1 MITGGHRDN
10 QRAFSEVL
18 GSVTVISLTV
28 AMAVM
33 LVTMGGAIVDQLES
47 ESEETQ
53 VEMAFQEMDDR
64 LAALSQ
70 SPVDTSTTFS
80 LPSKDAQAMPRE
92 GNVTIRVESRM
103 DPEEVRSDDG
113 VCVVDGS
120 ESIDLGT
127 VRYEREN
134 GDTVIY
140 QGGAIFTTSEEGL
153 IVESNPLFDFDGT
166 EIDFTFIDLS
176 AVRNLAGQEVTAQLD
191 AGGARNSTDRIHSE
205 IAPCWQVTTNGTGGN
220 DVVGSAPVDINVTFH
235 TQYAEGW
242 ANYASEQMTVPLDE
256 EDIHLRDDRVTLEFD
271 AVGGEFQRNSTSRA
285 FEKQVLYS
293 GMSQYAQFNNETES
307 HDGGPG
313 FVVQEA
319 HRLAVRERPSGGSW
333 AIWDGAPGAN
343 VSDTSNWKFHGGDQF
358 DPPVVDIREENGETV
373 YQFETSEVLCAVGGP
388 SGGQSING
396 MISNGAC
403 TEHLVGTEEGE
414 EVDEQFDI
422 GVENFDA
429 NVDAGEEL
437 AVDVNVTNTGAGNGQ
452 QYISL
457 LYDDGGDG
465 IVLDYKN
472 DTGDRVDLDSG
483 ESTTK
488 TLIWNTTTQDD
499 GTHTL
504 VAATEDV
511 GKQISVTVDSVDQ
524 AVFNVTA
531 DQAASDDSVQAGD
544 RLDVAVDIENDDVGS
559 GTQWIVLENPN
570 GTVVDATEVTL
581 SDGTD
586 TARQTLQWHTTSGDV
601 VTNGDLTVRS
611 EDDTATHTATITGT
625 PGDGGSDFQIDVRGS
640 TDDRVIAG
648 DTLTASLNVENTGNE
663 TGTQYVYIEDPDGT
677 VVDAEQLTVQDG
689 DSTTVDLKWETN
701 PADVG
706 DSTIRVESEDDSAT
720 HAVAVEPQAEDS
732 EEPNFELAMG
742 DLPDDVV
749 VGETVAVNVRVEN
762 TGDGTGTQ
770 SITLLD
776 DDDRPIS
783 VQDQVLAANATTP
796 LTMEWVPDET
806 VGGSD
811 VTLSATSEDDSVS
824 ASVPVLK
831 EQNPEFDVTIQ
842 DVDDPVVAG
851 ERLNVTVDIEN
862 VGAVQGTDT
871 VALEDVED
879 GIVDVTSVELG
890 PGNSTERTL
899 TWQDPQDLDP
909 TDQNE
914 ITVASSD
921 RTASTNITVASQLLI
936 QETNVS
942 RVSSGGVTVNA
953 TVANDGEQDL
963 SEPVVLEDYD
973 GTEVDNQTLS
983 VDAGET
989 GSLSL
994 EWGEDPGRTG
1004 EVTVRTP
1011 DDKRSEQVVVV
1022 RGGPNCGAVTYE
1034 GSGTDSDPY
1043 EIETVDQLQCI
1054 DDREYSGSTS
1064 VGLDDHYELI
1074 DDIDASGTKNWN
1086 SGSGFVPIA
1095 DQSYGGDEFS
1105 GGFDG
1110 QGHEITGLY
1119 IDRPGEP
1126 FVGLFAVTSP
1136 FDNGNAEPVGQGT
1149 TIEGVRLTG
1158 VDIHGQQVTGAL
1170 VGGAGGPVEDSR
1182 VSGRIE
1188 AEYQGV
1194 GGLIGHGHNAD
1205 ANSRLVSEATV
1216 IGGIPACAAD
1226 GVSHPWGANNLGIG
1240 GIIAGTGYNTQVS
1253 TAYSQADVRG
1263 PFAVGGIA
1271 GWTSDNP
1278 SDYEQM
1284 YFAEGNI
1291 TITADQDDIDNW
1303 LSKCNRNSYGDNT
1316 GGGIFGRGDS
1326 TGDSFKD
1333 SVYHNNESHSDPL
1346 GEHKEEED
1354 RDIATRT
1361 TDQMQGLN
1369 VTQSDRLGNLSFGE
1383 SGDWVAVPGAYP
1395 RFEWELVAE
1404 GDFIVSIDDHD
1415 DTVAAGERMT
1425 VDVTVESTIPVEESQ
1440 IIVLRD
1446 SEGNPVDTQEVT
1458 LEADLRDTDETTI
1471 TLKWEPDARDIG
1483 SNEITVESRDSAS
1496 TATVDVTGDSGT
1508 VPSQFDVADF
1518 QTPDSVQAGSAL
1530 SVDAEIHNTGSVSD
1544 SQIVYLRD
1552 MDDNFVDGT
1561 EVTDLGPDESTNVSL
1576 AWDTSVSDGGHSGF
1590 VGVHTEDDSQSRSVE
1605 INEKDQDESVF
1616 GITSLSTNDPDA
1628 GETLTV
1634 DANIDNTGD
1643 AGDQVVY
1650 LTRSGNVIDSE
1661 TLSLSA
1667 GGSDTVTLDW
1677 TTDEK
1682 DAGTHTMLV
1691 STENDETSTTVDI
1704 QQPDD
1709 QEPQDFDV
1717 DIDTAA
1723 STTSAV
1729 AGTITVETQVSNQ
1742 ASSTDTQYVRL
1753 VDTNGAVLDI
1763 QELTVNGGGTTTAT
1777 FTWTPENTY
1786 SGPLSVESQGAENTA
1801 SVQVDV
1807 GDPGERSFFDVG
1819 IDSAPQTIAVGE
1831 TLSVTAELENTGTE
1845 TDTQFIGMNVGG
1857 NTVDLVEVTLSQNES
1872 IERTLSWEIEGIS
1885 DETVAL
1891 EIASE
1896 DDKQVTGLTVD
1907 GLEQSEVSAVTR
1919 TPNPVDMSLGK
1930 IEIET
1935 RVEA

>member
-1 MITGGHRDN
+1 MIRRGQKDN
-10 QRAFSEVL
+10 QRGFSEIL
-18 GSVTVISLTV
+18 GSIIVISLTV
-28 AMAVM
+28 FVAIM
-33 LVTMGGAIVDQLES
+33 LVTMGGVIVDQLQS

-64 LAALSQ
+64 LTALSQ
-70 SPVDTSTTFS
+70 SPVDTATTFS
-80 LPSKDAQAMPRE
+80 VPSEDAQAMPGE

-103 DPEEVRSDDG
+103 DAEEVRSDGG
-113 VCVVDGS
+113 VCAVDGS
-120 ESIDLGT
+120 ESVDLGT
-127 VRYEREN
+127 IRYERGN
-134 GDTVIY
+134 GDRVIY
-140 QGGAIFTTSEEGL
+140 QGGAIFSMSGGEMT
-153 IVESNPLFDFDGT
+153 VEANPEFDFDGT

-176 AVRNLAGQEVTAQLD
+176 TVRTLAGQEVTAQFD
-191 AGGARNSTDRIHSE
+191 AEGARNSTDRIHSE

-256 EDIHLRDDRVTLEFD
+256 EDIHLDDNRVTLEFD
-271 AVGGEFQRNSTSRA
+271 AVGGEFQRNSTSGE
-285 FEKQVLYS
+285 FEKHVLYS

-307 HDGGPG
+307 HDGGPA
-313 FVVQEA
+313 FAVQED
-319 HRLAVRERPSGGSW
+319 HTLAVRERPSGGSW

-343 VSDTSNWKFHGGDQF
+343 VSDTSNWNFHGGDQF
-358 DPPVVDIREENGETV
+358 DPPVVDIWEENGETV

-457 LYDDGGDG
+457 LYDDGGEG

-472 DTGDRVDLDSG
+472 DTGERIELDSG
-483 ESTTK
+483 ESTTE
-488 TLIWNTTTQDD
+488 TLIWNTTAQDD

-531 DQAASDDSVQAGD
+531 DQAASDDSVQAGEQ
-544 RLDVAVDIENDDVGS
+544 LNVTVDIENDDVGA

-581 SDGTD
+581 LDGTD
-586 TARQTLQWHTTSGDV
+586 TARETLRWQTTSGDV
-601 VTNGDLTVRS
+601 VANGDLTVRG
-611 EDDTATHTATITGT
+611 EDDTATHTATVTGT

-648 DTLTASLNVENTGNE
+648 DTLTASLDVENTGNE
-663 TGTQYVYIEDPDGT
+663 TGTQYVYIEDPGGT

-701 PADVG
+701 PTDVG
-706 DSTIRVESEDDSAT
+706 DSTIRVETEDDSAT
-720 HAVAVEPQAEDS
+720 HAVAVESQAEDS

-749 VGETVAVNVRVEN
+749 VGETVAVNITVEN

-783 VQDQVLAANATTP
+783 VQDQVLAAGATAS
-796 LTMEWVPDET
+796 LTVEWVPDET

-811 VTLSATSEDDSVS
+811 VTLEATSEDDSVS

-862 VGAVQGTDT
+862 VGSVQGTDT

-914 ITVASSD
+914 IAVASSD

-942 RVSSGGVTVNA
+942 SVSSSSVTVNV

-963 SEPVVLEDYD
+963 SDPVVLKDYD

-1011 DDKRSEQVVVV
+1011 DDKQSEQVVVV
-1022 RGGPNCGAVTYE
+1022 RDGPNCGAVTYE

-1054 DDREYSGSTS
+1054 DSDHQNASSRSDS
-1064 VGLDDHYELI
+1064 LDAHYELV
-1074 DDIDASGTKNWN
+1074 DDIDASGTENWN
-1086 SGSGFVPIA
+1086 SGDGFEPIA
-1095 DQSYGGDEFS
+1095 DDRNGQEFGGS
-1105 GGFDG
+1105 FDG
-1110 QGHEITGLY
+1110 QGHEIRGLY
-1119 IDRPGEP
+1119 IDRPDEA
-1126 FVGLFAVTSP
+1126 FVGLFAITNF
-1136 FDNGNAEPVGQGT
+1136 FDAGGSRDVGEGAP
-1149 TIEGVRLTG
+1149 IENVRLEN
-1158 VDIHGQQVTGAL
+1158 VSIHGEQVTGAA
-1170 VGGAGGPVEDSR
+1170 VGAAGGPVENVR
-1182 VSGRIE
+1182 VSGE
-1188 AEYQGV
+1188 VTAEYAEV
-1194 GGLIGHGHNAD
+1194 GGLVGSSHNAD
-1205 ANSRLVSEATV
+1205 LDNRLVSEATV
-1216 IGGIPACAAD
+1216 TGGFPAKAVD
-1226 GVSHPWGANNLGIG
+1226 GVSHPWGADNMGIG
-1240 GIIAGTGYNTQVS
+1240 GIVGSTGYNTEVSVAYS
-1253 TAYSQADVRG
+1253 TANVTG
-1263 PFAVGGIA
+1263 PFAVGGIV
-1271 GWTSDNP
+1271 GWTSDFASAN
-1278 SDYEQM
+1278 EQM
-1284 YFAEGNI
+1284 YWAGGNI
-1291 TITADQDDIDNW
+1291 TITATQEEIKDKQQKI
-1303 LSKCNRNSYGDNT
+1303 NRYDYPNQKNT
-1316 GGGIFGRGDS
+1316 GGAIFGRGDDDS
-1326 TGDSFKD
+1326 DSFAD
-1333 SVYHNNESHSDPL
+1333 SVYINTDSHPHGF
-1346 GEHKEEED
+1346 GEHSNADNINVIE
-1354 RDIATRT
+1354 RT
-1361 TDQMQGLN
+1361 TSEMQGLN

-1383 SGDWVAVPGAYP
+1383 SGDWVAVPEAYP

-1415 DTVAAGERMT
+1415 DTVAAGEKMT

-1446 SEGNPVDTQEVT
+1446 PEGNPVDTQEVT
-1458 LEADLRDTDETTI
+1458 LEADLQKTDETTI
-1471 TLKWEPDARDIG
+1471 TLEWEPDARAIG

-1518 QTPDSVQAGSAL
+1518 QAPDSVRAGSAL
-1530 SVDAEIHNTGSVSD
+1530 PVDAEIHNKGSVSD
-1544 SQIVYLRD
+1544 SQIVYLTD
-1552 MDDNFVDGT
+1552 TDDNFVDGT

-1576 AWDTSVSDGGHSGF
+1576 AWDTSVSDGGHSGT
-1590 VGVHTEDDSQSRSVE
+1590 VEVHTEDHSQVHPVDV
-1605 INEKDQDESVF
+1605 NEKDEDESVF
-1616 GITSLSTNDPDA
+1616 EVTSLSTNDPDA

-1634 DANIDNTGD
+1634 DAVIDNTGD
-1643 AGDQVVY
+1643 EGVQVVY
-1650 LTRSGNVIDSE
+1650 LTRNGNVVDSE
-1661 TLSLSA
+1661 TVSLSD

-1677 TTDEK
+1677 TTDEN
-1682 DAGTHTMLV
+1682 DTGTHTILV
-1691 STENDETSTTVDI
+1691 STANDENSTTVDI

-1709 QEPQDFDV
+1709 QEPRDFDV
-1717 DIDTAA
+1717 DIDEGA

-1729 AGTITVETQVSNQ
+1729 VGDTVTVETQLSNG

-1753 VDTNGAVLDI
+1753 VDTNGNVLDI
-1763 QELTVNGGGTTTAT
+1763 QELTLKNGSSTTET

-1786 SGPLSVESQGAENTA
+1786 SGPLSVESQSANNTD

-1807 GDPGERSFFDVG
+1807 GNPGEDSFYDVG
-1819 IDSAPQTIAVGE
+1819 IESAPDSVAVGE
-1831 TLSVTAELENTGTE
+1831 ELSVTAELENTGTE
-1845 TDTQFIGMNVGG
+1845 ADTQFIEMSIGG
-1857 NTVDLVEVTLSQNES
+1857 DTVDLVEVTLSQNEQT
-1872 IERTLSWEIEGIS
+1872 EKTLTWQVEGIS
-1885 DETVAL
+1885 DETVAV

-1896 DDKQVTGLTVD
+1896 DDQQATGVTVD
-1907 GLEQSEVSAVTR
+1907 GLEQAEASAITG
-1919 TPNPVDMSLGK
+1919 TPDPVDVSLGK

-1935 RVEA
+1935 